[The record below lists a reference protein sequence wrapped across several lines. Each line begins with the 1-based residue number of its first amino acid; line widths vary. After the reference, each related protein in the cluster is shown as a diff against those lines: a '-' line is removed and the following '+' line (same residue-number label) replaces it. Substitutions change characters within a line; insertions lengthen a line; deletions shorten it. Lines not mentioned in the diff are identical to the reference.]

1 MLGRLA
7 AAAERARHAG
17 GAVLRSAINSQR
29 LWEPQI
35 RRYERSDRRHPP
47 PRGGIVFTGSS
58 TIRFWRTLA
67 RDMAPLPVIN
77 RGFGGAH
84 LAHVNAFAAR
94 IVLPYAPA
102 AVVLY
107 CGDNDLSAWT
117 GKRPDTILSD
127 FTRFVCLVHGALP
140 QARIYFISI
149 KPSRLRREQ
158 WPAQQE
164 ANRAIA
170 DLTRALPRV
179 EYVDVAT
186 PMLGG
191 APQPARDLFK
201 LDGLHLSGAG
211 YALWTS
217 VLRPVLMRDLADL
230 APAGDERE
238 GPVRAV
244 RAHRSSR

>member
-17 GAVLRSAINSQR
+17 EAALRSAINSQR
-29 LWEPQI
+29 LWEHQI
-35 RRYERSDRRHPP
+35 ASYERGDRRHPP
-47 PRGGIVFTGSS
+47 PRGAIVFTGSS
-58 TIRFWRTLA
+58 TIRRWRTLA
-67 RDMAPLPVIN
+67 PDMAPLPVIN

-84 LAHVNAFAAR
+84 LAHVNAFAER

-107 CGDNDLSAWT
+107 CGDNDLGAWT
-117 GKRPDTILSD
+117 GKRPDTIVSD
-127 FTRFVCLVHGALP
+127 FTRFLSLVHGALP
-140 QARIYFISI
+140 EARIYFVSI

-158 WPAQQE
+158 WPAQRE

-179 EYVDVAT
+179 DYVDVAT

-191 APQPARDLFK
+191 GHQPARHLFG

-217 VLRPVLMRDLADL
+217 VLRPILLRDLAGL
-230 APAGDERE
+230 VPTRQ
-238 GPVRAV
+238 
-244 RAHRSSR
+244 

>member
-1 MLGRLA
+1 MFERFT
-7 AAAERARHAG
+7 AAAERARDAG

-35 RRYERSDRRHPP
+35 ARYERADRKRPP

-58 TIRFWRTLA
+58 TIRHWRTLA
-67 RDMAPLPVIN
+67 ADMAPLPVIN

-107 CGDNDLSAWT
+107 CGDNDLGAWT
-117 GKRPDTILSD
+117 GKRPEKIVSD
-127 FTRFVCLVHGALP
+127 FTRFLSLVHGALP
-140 QARIYFISI
+140 ETRIYFVSI

-158 WPAQQE
+158 WPAQEE

-170 DLTRALPRV
+170 ELVRALPRV
-179 EYVDVAT
+179 DYLDVAT

-191 APQPARDLFK
+191 AHQPARDLFT
-201 LDGLHLSGAG
+201 LDGLHLSRAG

-217 VLRPVLMRDLADL
+217 VLRPLLLRDLAAL
-230 APAGDERE
+230 ATAR
-238 GPVRAV
+238 
-244 RAHRSSR
+244 

>member
-1 MLGRLA
+1 MFERFT
-7 AAAERARHAG
+7 AAAERARDAG
-17 GAVLRSAINSQR
+17 GAVLRSAINSQH

-35 RRYERSDRRHPP
+35 ARYERADRRWPP
-47 PRGGIVFTGSS
+47 ARGGIVFTGSS
-58 TIRFWRTLA
+58 TIRLWRTLA
-67 RDMAPLPVIN
+67 EDMAPLPVIN

-107 CGDNDLSAWT
+107 CGDNDLGAWT
-117 GKRPDTILSD
+117 GKRPEKIVSD
-127 FTRFVCLVHGALP
+127 FTRFLSLVHDALP
-140 QARIYFISI
+140 ETRIYFVSI

-158 WPAQQE
+158 WPAQEE

-170 DLTRALPRV
+170 ELVRALPRV
-179 EYVDVAT
+179 DYVDVAT

-191 APQPARDLFK
+191 ARQPARDLFT
-201 LDGLHLSGAG
+201 LDGLHLSRAG

-217 VLRPVLMRDLADL
+217 VLRPLLLRDLAAL
-230 APAGDERE
+230 VPAR
-238 GPVRAV
+238 
-244 RAHRSSR
+244 

>member
-1 MLGRLA
+1 VGSVLGRLA
-7 AAAERARHAG
+7 AVVERARDAG
-17 GAVLRSAINSQR
+17 GAALRGAINSQR
-29 LWEPQI
+29 LWEPEI
-35 RRYERSDRRHPP
+35 RRYECSDRRQRP

-67 RDMAPLPVIN
+67 QDMAPLPVIN

-84 LAHVNAFAAR
+84 LAHVNAFAPR
-94 IVLPYAPA
+94 ILLPYAPA

-107 CGDNDLSAWT
+107 CGDNDLGAWT
-117 GKRPDTILSD
+117 GKRPETIMSD
-127 FTRFVCLVHGALP
+127 FTRFVSLVHGALP
-140 QARIYFISI
+140 EARIYFVSI
-149 KPSRLRREQ
+149 KPSRLRRKQ

-179 EYVDVAT
+179 AYVDVAT

-191 APQPARDLFK
+191 APQPPRDLFTV
-201 LDGLHLSGAG
+201 DGLHLSRAG

-217 VLRPVLMRDLADL
+217 VLRPILLRDLADL
-230 APAGDERE
+230 D
-238 GPVRAV
+238 
-244 RAHRSSR
+244 AH